1 MLLIFYITLRA
12 FTEKKLD
19 VSYFRC
25 EERTSK
31 VNKISTG
38 AVLSWVGFFGVI
50 PLAIAVDVMGSM
62 IAGAHP
68 IFLQQI
74 DTEVANT
81 FS

>member
-31 VNKISTG
+31 ANKISIG

-62 IAGAHP
+62 IAGAPP